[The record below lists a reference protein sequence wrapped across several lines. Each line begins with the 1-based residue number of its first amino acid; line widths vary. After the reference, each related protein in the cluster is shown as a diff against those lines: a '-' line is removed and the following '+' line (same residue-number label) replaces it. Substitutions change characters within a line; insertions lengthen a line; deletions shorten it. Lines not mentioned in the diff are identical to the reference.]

1 MRKAKTQRSQLSDS
15 SMISAVLE
23 VEIAAHC
30 DEEQRTPYLD
40 PYRLDILCIRV
51 NGDSYALLRLYP

>member
-1 MRKAKTQRSQLSDS
+1 
-15 SMISAVLE
+15 MISAVLE